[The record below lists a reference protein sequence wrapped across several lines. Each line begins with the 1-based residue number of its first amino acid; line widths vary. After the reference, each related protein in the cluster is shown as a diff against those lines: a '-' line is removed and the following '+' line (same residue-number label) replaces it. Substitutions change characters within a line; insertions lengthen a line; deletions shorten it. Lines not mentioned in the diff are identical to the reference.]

1 MAIISNGTTIA
12 DAGAFSASLGAM
24 VHIKTLTASSSSTL
38 SFVHG
43 SSSVVFDSTYT
54 NYLFKFINIHT
65 SATANFQFNASI
77 DTGSNYNVVK
87 TSTVFTTGHKEDGT
101 STYNDYDTGQDR
113 AQSTAFQNLSYGI
126 TTGNDESLSGNLFLF
141 NPSST
146 TFVKHFMSTVSL
158 YYSADGAIQTNTAGY
173 FNTTTAIDQV
183 VFKMS
188 SGNIDS
194 GTFKLYGI
202 KDS

>member
-1 MAIISNGTTIA
+1 MAFISNGTTIL
-12 DAGAFSASLGAM
+12 DAGAFSVSLGAM
-24 VHIKTLTASSSSTL
+24 VHIKTLTASSSGTL

-65 SATANFQFNASI
+65 SATANFTFNASI

-126 TTGNDESLSGNLFLF
+126 TTGNDESLSGELFIF

-146 TFVKHFMSTVSL
+146 TYTKHFMARTQ
-158 YYSADGAIQTNTAGY
+158 YYDSNFSQNGHIAGY
-173 FNTTTAIDQV
+173 FNNTNDIDAIQ
-183 VFKMS
+183 FKMS
-188 SGNIDS
+188 TGNIDS
-194 GTFKLYGI
+194 GLIKLYGI

>member
-1 MAIISNGTTIA
+1 MRYHLIQMQMGFRQQ
-12 DAGAFSASLGAM
+12 GASSMTL
-24 VHIKTLTASSSSTL
+24 IKTLTASNDANVD
-38 SFVHG
+38 FEHG
-43 SSSVVFDSTYT
+43 SSSVVLDSTYPV
-54 NYLFKFINIHT
+54 YLFKFINLHPVT
-65 SATANFQFNASI
+65 NEVYFSFQANGAGETGFNESI
-77 DTGSNYNVVK
+77 T
-87 TSTVFTTGHKEDGT
+87 
-101 STYNDYDTGQDR
+101 
-113 AQSTAFQNLSYGI
+113 STAFRTFHFEDANNAGLGYRTAWDQANGTSYQRVGELI
-126 TTGNDESLSGNLFLF
+126 GNQNDESLSGNLFLF

-194 GTFKLYGI
+194 GTIKLYGI